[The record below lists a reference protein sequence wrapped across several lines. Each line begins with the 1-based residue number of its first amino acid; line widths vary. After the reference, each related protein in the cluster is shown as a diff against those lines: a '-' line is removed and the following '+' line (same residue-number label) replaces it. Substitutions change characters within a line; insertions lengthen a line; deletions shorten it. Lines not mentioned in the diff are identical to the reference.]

1 MKRSFLLLVAFTAL
15 CFGQSIAQEKQ
26 VVKKEVRKEV
36 KMEEENGVKTLTIRT
51 SENGTE
57 AVEVYKGEEADKK
70 MAELEAQHGKANE
83 VNEEVTVEEVNGKQ
97 VVRVKKTVDGQTT
110 EEVKET
116 EIKDEQ
122 RTVSP
127 ESIHKKQIKRV
138 ELKRN

>member
-1 MKRSFLLLVAFTAL
+1 MKRSFLLLVAFATL

-36 KMEEENGVKTLTIRT
+36 KMEEEGGVKTLTIRT
-51 SENGTE
+51 SEDGKE
-57 AVEVYKGEEADKK
+57 SVEVYKGAEADKK
-70 MAELEAQHGKANE
+70 MAELEAQHGKGTE
-83 VNEEVTVEEVNGKQ
+83 VKEEVTVEEVNGQQ

-116 EIKDEQ
+116 EMKDEQ
-122 RTVSP
+122 HKVSP

>member
-1 MKRSFLLLVAFTAL
+1 MKRSFLLLVAFTVL

-26 VVKKEVRKEV
+26 VVKKEVRKEI

-57 AVEVYKGEEADKK
+57 SVEVYKGTEADKK
-70 MAELEAQHGKANE
+70 MAELEAQHGKGNE
-83 VNEEVTVEEVNGKQ
+83 VNEEVTVEEVNGQK

-110 EEVKET
+110 EEIKET
-116 EIKDEQ
+116 ETKDEQ